1 MLKVKSHFDAEFEAK
16 AQKMFNSLNEKERRR
31 FAAVLYD
38 LSNDL
43 GYISKLLDISE
54 KTIRRGS
61 DELSMGKLLL
71 PNRQREIGGGRK
83 NKWNN
88 KEINDAVME
97 VIQPYLAGDPTNP
110 EIKWTNLSHV
120 EISDILKKEKGV
132 EISKNTV
139 KKVLKANK
147 FKKRKIQKRKSLKK
161 VANRD
166 TQFKEIQSAIECF
179 KNTGDPI
186 ISTDTKKKED
196 IGGNVREGASLA
208 NGQIDGPDHSFSDLN
223 EGKAVPHGIYDLRHN
238 KAYIHIGNGSET
250 AEFIIDSIIKW
261 WEEYGKKHY
270 SNAKKILILCDA
282 GGANSY
288 RHHIFKIEI
297 IRLAQELGLEIVIK
311 HYPSYAS
318 KWNPIEHRVFCHVH
332 HAISGVFIRTFD
344 EFRKLVN
351 RAKTKTGLVVVATII
366 EKVYEIG
373 KRADKEDWEGK
384 IRFSDILPQWN
395 YSASPV
401 F

>member
-1 MLKVKSHFDAEFEAK
+1 M
-16 AQKMFNSLNEKERRR
+16 
-31 FAAVLYD
+31 
-38 LSNDL
+38 
-43 GYISKLLDISE
+43 
-54 KTIRRGS
+54 
-61 DELSMGKLLL
+61 
-71 PNRQREIGGGRK
+71 
-83 NKWNN
+83 
-88 KEINDAVME
+88 
-97 VIQPYLAGDPTNP
+97 
-110 EIKWTNLSHV
+110 
-120 EISDILKKEKGV
+120 
-132 EISKNTV
+132 
-139 KKVLKANK
+139 
-147 FKKRKIQKRKSLKK
+147 
-161 VANRD
+161 
-166 TQFKEIQSAIECF
+166 
-179 KNTGDPI
+179 
-186 ISTDTKKKED
+186 
-196 IGGNVREGASLA
+196 
-208 NGQIDGPDHSFSDLN
+208 
-223 EGKAVPHGIYDLRHN
+223 
-238 KAYIHIGNGSET
+238 
-250 AEFIIDSIIKW
+250 
-261 WEEYGKKHY
+261 
-270 SNAKKILILCDA
+270 ILCDA